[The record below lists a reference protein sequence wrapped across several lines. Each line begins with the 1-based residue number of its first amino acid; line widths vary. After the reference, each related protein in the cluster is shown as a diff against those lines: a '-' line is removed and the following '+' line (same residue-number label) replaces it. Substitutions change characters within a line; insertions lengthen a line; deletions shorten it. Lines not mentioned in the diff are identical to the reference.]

1 MNHDLTHAHRW
12 LHCFLH
18 PARRDPIN
26 AASCNKGELLLSSL
40 DETGWLLKEHPDDLH
55 FLDLMSLMD
64 KILIIDDDI
73 KLVKNIETY
82 LKDFGYQ
89 TEAALNGIEGLQRV
103 KSFQPDLVILDLMM
117 PEMDGLEVC
126 KEIRKDNPV
135 PVLMLTA
142 RGKESDVI
150 VGLEVGADDYLTKPF
165 SLRELV
171 ARIKAALRRTKAVQT
186 ASASKEKILVCGDLV
201 IDPARREVV
210 KKKKKITLTST
221 EFNLL
226 WLLASNPGIVF
237 SRDRLLDELRERE
250 LEPFDRSIDAH
261 ISHLRKKIEDS
272 PKDPKYILT
281 VWSTGYKFREM

>member
-1 MNHDLTHAHRW
+1 MPYTS
-12 LHCFLH
+12 
-18 PARRDPIN
+18 
-26 AASCNKGELLLSSL
+26 SCNQRELLLSSL
-40 DETGWLLKEHPDDLH
+40 NETGWLLKEHPDDLH
-55 FLDLMSLMD
+55 FLDLMSIMD

-73 KLVKNIETY
+73 KLVRNIETY

-89 TEAALNGIEGLQRV
+89 TEAALDGMEGLEKV

-117 PEMDGLEVC
+117 PELDGLEVC
-126 KEIRKDNPV
+126 KEIRKDNQV

-142 RGKESDVI
+142 RGKESDIV

-171 ARIKAALRRTKAVQT
+171 ARIKANLRRTKAVQ
-186 ASASKEKILVCGDLV
+186 AVPASKEKPLVYGDLV
-201 IDPARREVV
+201 IDLAKREVT
-210 KKKKKITLTST
+210 KKKKKIILTST
-221 EFNLL
+221 EFDLL

-250 LEPFDRSIDAH
+250 LEPFDRSVDAH

-272 PKDPKYILT
+272 PKDHKYILT

>member
-1 MNHDLTHAHRW
+1 MKD
-12 LHCFLH
+12 
-18 PARRDPIN
+18 
-26 AASCNKGELLLSSL
+26 
-40 DETGWLLKEHPDDLH
+40 HPDDLH
-55 FLDLMSLMD
+55 FLDLMSIMD

-226 WLLASNPGIVF
+226 LLLASNPGIVF